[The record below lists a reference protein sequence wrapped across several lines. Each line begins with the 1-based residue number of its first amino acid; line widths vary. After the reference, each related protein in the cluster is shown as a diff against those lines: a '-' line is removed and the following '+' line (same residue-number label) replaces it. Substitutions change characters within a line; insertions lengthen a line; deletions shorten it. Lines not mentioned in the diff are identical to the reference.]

1 MWLVSCMVEVSLS
14 INLREIFT
22 SLTSLNIMKCYSRT
36 VKIPVPPNCTITIE
50 RQVSDGMV
58 CLVSEE
64 KYVVDTDNALSIK
77 VTIDGVERMSD
88 DSVVQETYSVPI
100 NWMELGAFEPVY
112 RSIVVEITNN
122 TDNLVNMIVTSRYGL
137 LARSFYDSL
146 VRKYFESVVDA
157 IGGGGYEEKMQ
168 VLRSSYRG

>member
-1 MWLVSCMVEVSLS
+1 MVQVSLS

-36 VKIPVPPNCTITIE
+36 VKIPIPPNYTIRIV
-50 RQVSDGMV
+50 RNVSNGMV

-77 VTIDGVERMSD
+77 VTIDGVERMYD
-88 DSVVQETYSVPI
+88 EDVVQETYSVPI

-112 RSIVVEITNN
+112 DKVVVEITNK
-122 TDNLVNMIVTSRYGL
+122 TSNLVNMIVTSRFGL
-137 LARSFYDSL
+137 LARSFYEKL
-146 VRKYFESVVDA
+146 VKKYFESVIEA
-157 IGGGGYEEKMQ
+157 IGGENNEEKVQ
-168 VLRSSYRG
+168 ILRSSSGD